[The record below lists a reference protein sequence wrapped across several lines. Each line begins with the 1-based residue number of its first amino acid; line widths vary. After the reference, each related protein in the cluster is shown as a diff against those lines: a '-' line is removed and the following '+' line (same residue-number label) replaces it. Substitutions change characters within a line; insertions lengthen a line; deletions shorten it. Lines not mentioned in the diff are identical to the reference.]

1 MTKILLNQF
10 EIADGLKW
18 YTGKKFKLLRSE
30 KLYLSSEEKFISL
43 RRKREL
49 RNIDITE
56 VDESRVTLPLYI
68 QY

>member
-1 MTKILLNQF
+1 MTDLFGKLCWLVP
-10 EIADGLKW
+10 
-18 YTGKKFKLLRSE
+18 TGKKFKLLRSE

-56 VDESRVTLPLYI
+56 VDESRVTLPLYF